1 MDITDYEKIGLKV
14 GLEIHKQLDTKQKL
28 FCNCPIRLSDKKT
41 ISFLRKLRPTQSE
54 LGQID
59 PAALFEF
66 QKGKKIIYEAYSE
79 TSCLVE
85 MDEEPPHEINPEAI
99 DIALKIA
106 LILNSKPVD
115 EVHVM
120 RKIVIDGSNTTG
132 FQRTCVIAL
141 GGFLKINN
149 KKIPI
154 EHISLEEDA
163 ARKISE
169 SELSITY
176 RIDRLGIPL
185 IEIATSP
192 VINSPKEAEDV
203 AYEIGKILKSTKAV
217 KRGLGTIRQD
227 LNISIKDGALIEV
240 KGVQQLELISK
251 VIEYE
256 VQRQLKLLEI
266 KKELISRE
274 VKLEHLK
281 EDFLEVSNVFKNTSC
296 KIIKRALSK
305 NGVVLATVLKG
316 FKGILSVELEPGIR
330 FGTELAQRA
339 IFWGKVEGIFH
350 TDELPRY
357 GISEEEVKLLKQVCK
372 AEEQDAIVIVAD
384 ELNKAKDALRAV
396 VERAKEALIGVPGET
411 RVANPNGTTHY
422 MRPRPGASRMY
433 PETDIPPL
441 IIDEERIA
449 HIKAN
454 LPPGLDTQILNIMK
468 TYSINKKLAEQ
479 LIDSEFLSI
488 FQEIAENTKIA
499 PSFIATVLVETM
511 KSLQREGLNI
521 EALTNEQIK
530 EAFQLIDKGITAK
543 ESIVDILTWLIKN
556 PDSTPLD
563 AIEKLNLKML
573 SKEELVK
580 KIEKCVNENI
590 ELIKLEKE
598 KALNKLMKLIMK
610 DVRGKADAKLVS
622 KILKEK
628 IEFLLKPSSL

>member
-1 MDITDYEKIGLKV
+1 MNEIDYKKIELRV
-14 GLEIHKQLDTKQKL
+14 GLEVHKQLDTKHKL
-28 FCNCPIRLSDKKT
+28 FCNCPTKLSDKKT

-66 QKGKKIIYEAYSE
+66 QKGKKIIYEVDKE

-99 DIALKIA
+99 DIALTVA
-106 LILNSKPVD
+106 LMLNSKPVD

-141 GGFLKINN
+141 GGFLKLKD

-169 SELSITY
+169 SELEVTY

-192 VINSPKEAEDV
+192 VINSPIEAEKV
-203 AYEIGKILKSTKAV
+203 AFEIGKILKATKAV

-256 VQRQLKLLEI
+256 VKRQLKLLEI
-266 KKELISRE
+266 KKELQLRGLKIDDI
-274 VKLEHLK
+274 K
-281 EDFLEVSNVFKNTSC
+281 EDFIDVSEIFKETSC
-296 KIIKRALSK
+296 KIIKKALSN
-305 NGVVLATVLKG
+305 NGVVLAVVLKN
-316 FKGILSVELEPGIR
+316 FKGILSIELMPGVR
-330 FGTELAQRA
+330 FGTELAHRA
-339 IFWGKVEGIFH
+339 IFWGKVKGIFH
-350 TDELPRY
+350 TDELPKY
-357 GISEEEVKLLKQVCK
+357 GISEKEVELLKQACK
-372 AEEQDAIVIVAD
+372 AKEQDAIVIVAD
-384 ELNKAKDALRAV
+384 KLENAKDALKAV
-396 VERAKEALIGVPGET
+396 VERAKEALIGVPEET
-411 RVANPNGTTHY
+411 RAANPDGTTHY

-441 IIDEERIA
+441 IIPEEKIA
-449 HIKAN
+449 SIKAN
-454 LPPGLDTQILNIMK
+454 LPPDLDTQILNTMK
-468 TYSINKKLAEQ
+468 TYGINKKLAEQ
-479 LIDSEFLSI
+479 LVDSEFLPI
-488 FQEIAENTKIA
+488 FQEIASTTKIS
-499 PSFIATVLVETM
+499 PSFIATILVEAT
-511 KSLQREGLNI
+511 KSLQRNGLNI

-543 ESIVDILTWLIKN
+543 ESIIDIFTWLVKN
-556 PDSTPLD
+556 PGLS
-563 AIEKLNLKML
+563 AMNAVEELNLKML
-573 SKEELVK
+573 SKEELI
-580 KIEKCVNENI
+580 KIIDKHIKENF

-598 KALNKLMKLIMK
+598 GALNKLMKLIMRE
-610 DVRGKADAKLVS
+610 VRGRADAKLVN

-628 IEFLLKPSSL
+628 ISLY

>member
-1 MDITDYEKIGLKV
+1 MNEIDYEKIGLKV
-14 GLEIHKQLDTKQKL
+14 GLEIHKQLNTKRKL
-28 FCNCPIRLSDKKT
+28 FCNCPTKLSDKKT
-41 ISFLRKLRPTQSE
+41 ISFSRKLRPTQSE

-66 QKGKKIIYEAYSE
+66 QKGKKIIYEACSE

-99 DIALKIA
+99 DIALTVA

-141 GGFLKINN
+141 GGFLKFKD

-169 SELSITY
+169 SGLSVTY

-192 VINSPKEAEDV
+192 VINSPLEAENV
-203 AYEIGKILKSTKAV
+203 AFEIGKILKATKAV

-266 KKELISRE
+266 KKELKSRG
-274 VKLEHLK
+274 VKLESLK

-296 KIIKRALSK
+296 KIIKKALSN
-305 NGVVLATVLKG
+305 NGIVLAVVLKG
-316 FKGILSVELEPGIR
+316 FKGILSMELEPGIK

-350 TDELPRY
+350 TDELPKY
-357 GISEEEVKLLKQVCK
+357 GISEEEVNLLKQICK

-384 ELNKAKDALRAV
+384 EPNKAKDALRAV
-396 VERAKEALIGVPGET
+396 IERAKEALIGVPEET
-411 RVANPNGTTHY
+411 RVANPDGTTHY

-441 IIDEERIA
+441 VIDEERIA
-449 HIKAN
+449 SIKAN
-454 LPPGLDTQILNIMK
+454 LPPDLDTQISNIMK
-468 TYSINKKLAEQ
+468 AYGINKKLAEQ
-479 LIDSEFLSI
+479 LIDSEFLPI
-488 FQEIAENTKIA
+488 FQEIADTTKIA

-511 KSLQREGLNI
+511 KSLQRDGLNI
-521 EALTNEQIK
+521 EVLTDEQIK
-530 EAFQLIDKGITAK
+530 ETFKIIDKGVTAK
-543 ESIVDILTWLIKN
+543 ESIVDILAWLIKN
-556 PDSTPLD
+556 PNSSPME
-563 AIEKLNLKML
+563 AVEKLNLKML
-573 SKEELVK
+573 SQEELIK
-580 KIEKCVNENI
+580 IIEKIINENI
-590 ELIKLEKE
+590 GLVELEKE
-598 KALNKLMKLIMK
+598 RAFNKLMKLIMRE
-610 DVRGKADAKLVS
+610 VRGKADAKLVNN
-622 KILKEK
+622 ILKEK
-628 IEFLLKPSSL
+628 LDLLLKS

>member
-1 MDITDYEKIGLKV
+1 MNEIDYEKIGLKV
-14 GLEIHKQLDTKQKL
+14 GLEIHKQLNTKRKL
-28 FCNCPIRLSDKKT
+28 FCNCPTKLSDKKT
-41 ISFLRKLRPTQSE
+41 ISFSRKLRPTQSE

-66 QKGKKIIYEAYSE
+66 QKGKKIIYEACSE

-99 DIALKIA
+99 DIALTVA

-141 GGFLKINN
+141 GGFLKFKD

-169 SELSITY
+169 SGLSVTY

-192 VINSPKEAEDV
+192 VINSPLEAENV
-203 AYEIGKILKSTKAV
+203 AFEIGKILKATKAV

-266 KKELISRE
+266 KKELKSRG
-274 VKLEHLK
+274 VKLESLK

-296 KIIKRALSK
+296 KIIKKALSN
-305 NGVVLATVLKG
+305 NGIVLAVVLKG
-316 FKGILSVELEPGIR
+316 FKGILSMELEPGIK

-350 TDELPRY
+350 TDELPKY
-357 GISEEEVKLLKQVCK
+357 GISEEEVNLLKQICK

-384 ELNKAKDALRAV
+384 EPNKAKDALRAV
-396 VERAKEALIGVPGET
+396 IERAKEALIGVPEET
-411 RVANPNGTTHY
+411 RVANPDGTTHY

-441 IIDEERIA
+441 VIDEERIA
-449 HIKAN
+449 SIKAN
-454 LPPGLDTQILNIMK
+454 LPPDLDTQILNIMK
-468 TYSINKKLAEQ
+468 AYGINKKLAEQ
-479 LIDSEFLSI
+479 LIDSEFLPI
-488 FQEIAENTKIA
+488 FQEIADTTKIA

-511 KSLQREGLNI
+511 KSLQRDGLNI
-521 EALTNEQIK
+521 EVLTDEQIK
-530 EAFQLIDKGITAK
+530 ETFKIIDKGVTAK
-543 ESIVDILTWLIKN
+543 ESIVDILAWLIKN
-556 PDSTPLD
+556 PNSSPME
-563 AIEKLNLKML
+563 AVEKLNLKML
-573 SKEELVK
+573 SQEELIK
-580 KIEKCVNENI
+580 IIEKIINENI
-590 ELIKLEKE
+590 GLVELEKE
-598 KALNKLMKLIMK
+598 RAFNKLMKLIMRE
-610 DVRGKADAKLVS
+610 VRGKADAKLVNN
-622 KILKEK
+622 ILKEK
-628 IEFLLKPSSL
+628 LDLLLKS

>member
-1 MDITDYEKIGLKV
+1 MNEIDYEKICLKV
-14 GLEIHKQLDTKQKL
+14 GLEIHKQLDTKRKL
-28 FCNCPIRLSDKKT
+28 FCNCPTRLSDKKT
-41 ISFLRKLRPTQSE
+41 VSFLRKLRPTQSE

-66 QKGKKIIYEAYSE
+66 QKGKKIIYEAYSG

-99 DIALKIA
+99 DIALTVA

-141 GGFLKINN
+141 GGFLTFKD

-169 SELSITY
+169 SGLSVTY

-192 VINSPKEAEDV
+192 VINSPLEAENV
-203 AYEIGKILKSTKAV
+203 AFEIGKILKATKAV

-256 VQRQLKLLEI
+256 VQRQLRLLEI
-266 KKELISRE
+266 KKELKSRG
-274 VKLEHLK
+274 VKLESLK
-281 EDFLEVSNVFKNTSC
+281 EDFLEVSSVFKNTSC
-296 KIIKRALSK
+296 KIIKKALSN
-305 NGVVLATVLKG
+305 NGVVLATILKG
-316 FKGILSVELEPGIR
+316 FKGILSMELEPGIK

-350 TDELPRY
+350 TDELPKY
-357 GISEEEVKLLKQVCK
+357 GISEEEVNLLKQICK

-384 ELNKAKDALRAV
+384 EPNKAKDALRAV
-396 VERAKEALIGVPGET
+396 IERAKEALIGVPEET
-411 RVANPNGTTHY
+411 RVANPDGTTHY

-441 IIDEERIA
+441 VIDEERIA
-449 HIKAN
+449 FIKAN
-454 LPPGLDTQILNIMK
+454 LPPDLDTQTLNIMK
-468 TYSINKKLAEQ
+468 AYGINKKLAEQ

-488 FQEIAENTKIA
+488 FQEIADTTKIA

-511 KSLQREGLNI
+511 KSLQRDGLNI
-521 EALTNEQIK
+521 EVLTDEQIK
-530 EAFQLIDKGITAK
+530 EAFKIIDKGVTAK
-543 ESIVDILTWLIKN
+543 ESIVDILAWLIKN
-556 PDSTPLD
+556 PDSSPME
-563 AIEKLNLKML
+563 AVEKLNLKML
-573 SKEELVK
+573 SQEELIK
-580 KIEKCVNENI
+580 TIEKIINENI

-598 KALNKLMKLIMK
+598 RAFNKLMKLIMK
-610 DVRGKADAKLVS
+610 EVRGKADAKLVNE
-622 KILKEK
+622 ILKEK
-628 IEFLLKPSSL
+628 LDFLLKSS